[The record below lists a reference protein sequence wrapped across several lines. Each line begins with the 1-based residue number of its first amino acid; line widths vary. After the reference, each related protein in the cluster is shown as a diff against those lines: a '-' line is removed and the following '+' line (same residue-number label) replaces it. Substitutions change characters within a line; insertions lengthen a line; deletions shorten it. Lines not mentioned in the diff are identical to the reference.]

1 MIERGDVT
9 NSSFGFD
16 VIEERWS
23 VPERSDDPVLR
34 EVLETRLYEVS
45 PTPFPAYQDS
55 SVTAE
60 RSLKGLSDMSGLDL
74 RTLIEANE
82 NGSLKDLLQNE
93 EETVFNADARK
104 RRLELLEKK

>member
-1 MIERGDVT
+1 M
-9 NSSFGFD
+9 
-16 VIEERWS
+16 
-23 VPERSDDPVLR
+23 
-34 EVLETRLYEVS
+34 LETRLYEVS

>member
-1 MIERGDVT
+1 
-9 NSSFGFD
+9 
-16 VIEERWS
+16 
-23 VPERSDDPVLR
+23 
-34 EVLETRLYEVS
+34 
-45 PTPFPAYQDS
+45 
-55 SVTAE
+55 
-60 RSLKGLSDMSGLDL
+60 MSGLDL